1 MDLTKKAEDAF
12 EECIREYLL
21 KEVEHDECLKAKIE
35 THTGSLEKAA
45 DYCKSEAMKL
55 RETQTDKNCVAVKD
69 SVVYGWIRHYFLE
82 NGEVETGD
90 EGDANVE
97 EKKPNVSVV
106 LPKYETEEV
115 KKVKKKPNSKNNKAN
130 ENQMSI
136 FDLLGDEGDAN
147 A

>member
-1 MDLTKKAEDAF
+1 MDLTKKSEDAF

-21 KEVEHDECLKAKIE
+21 KEVEHDECLKAKVE
-35 THTGSLEKAA
+35 AYTGSLEKAA

-82 NGEVETGD
+82 NGEVETDD
-90 EGDANVE
+90 EGGTNVE
-97 EKKPNVSVV
+97 EKKSNVSVI
-106 LPKYETEEV
+106 LPKYEIEEEV
-115 KKVKKKPNSKNNKAN
+115 KKVKKPKSKTKAN

-136 FDLLGDEGDAN
+136 FDLLGDEGGTN

>member
-1 MDLTKKAEDAF
+1 MDLMKQSKDAF

-21 KEVEHDECLKAKIE
+21 KEVEHDECLKAKVE
-35 THTGSLEKAA
+35 AYTGSLEKAA

-90 EGDANVE
+90 EGGTNVE

-106 LPKYETEEV
+106 LPKYETKEM
-115 KKVKKKPNSKNNKAN
+115 KKVKKPKSKTKAN

-136 FDLLGDEGDAN
+136 FDLLGDEGGTN

>member
-1 MDLTKKAEDAF
+1 MDLMKQSKDAF
-12 EECIREYLL
+12 EECIRAYLL
-21 KEVEHDECLKAKIE
+21 KEVEHDECLKVKVEA
-35 THTGSLEKAA
+35 HTGSLEKAA

-90 EGDANVE
+90 EGGTNVE

-115 KKVKKKPNSKNNKAN
+115 KKVKKPKSKTKAN

-136 FDLLGDEGDAN
+136 FDLLGDEGGTN

>member
-1 MDLTKKAEDAF
+1 M
-12 EECIREYLL
+12 
-21 KEVEHDECLKAKIE
+21 
-35 THTGSLEKAA
+35 EKAA
-45 DYCKSEAMKL
+45 DYCKSEAMKM

-90 EGDANVE
+90 EGGTNVE

-115 KKVKKKPNSKNNKAN
+115 KKVKKPKSKTKAN

-136 FDLLGDEGDAN
+136 FDLLGDEGGTN

>member
-12 EECIREYLL
+12 EECIRAYLL
-21 KEVEHDECLKAKIE
+21 KEVEHDECLKVKVEA
-35 THTGSLEKAA
+35 HTGSLEKAA

-90 EGDANVE
+90 EGG
-97 EKKPNVSVV
+97 
-106 LPKYETEEV
+106 T
-115 KKVKKKPNSKNNKAN
+115 
-130 ENQMSI
+130 
-136 FDLLGDEGDAN
+136 N

>member
-21 KEVEHDECLKAKIE
+21 KEVEHDECLKVKVEA
-35 THTGSLEKAA
+35 HTGSLEKAA

-55 RETQTDKNCVAVKD
+55 RKAQMDKSCVAVKD

-82 NGEVETGD
+82 NGEVETDD
-90 EGDANVE
+90 EGGTNVE
-97 EKKPNVSVV
+97 EKKSNVSVV
-106 LPKYETEEV
+106 LPKYETEKV
-115 KKVKKKPNSKNNKAN
+115 KKVKKPKSKTKAN

-136 FDLLGDEGDAN
+136 FDLLGDEGGTN